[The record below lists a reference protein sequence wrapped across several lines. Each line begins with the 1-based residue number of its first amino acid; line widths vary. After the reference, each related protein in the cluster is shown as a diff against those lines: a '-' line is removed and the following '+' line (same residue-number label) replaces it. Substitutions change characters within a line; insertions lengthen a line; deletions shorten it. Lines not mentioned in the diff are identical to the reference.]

1 MSVSCECCV
10 LSGGGLPDGLIA
22 NREVSTECGVSE
34 CGREASVRRPWST
47 RGCCAMGGG
56 GGETGLIMFLYHI
69 YALVSIY
76 TVL

>member
-1 MSVSCECCV
+1 V

-47 RGCCAMGGG
+47 RGCCARGGG
-56 GGETGLIMFLYHI
+56 GRNGVNYVCLLYLCI
-69 YALVSIY
+69 SVDLYN
-76 TVL
+76 TVLLFS